1 MSSATQPQNVQQL
14 KPVIFLDIDDVLCV
28 HRTLNTRQVLAAL
41 AGDETV
47 DAHEVWQQIFH
58 PAARENLR
66 ALDEEFSPTYVIS
79 SSWTLHLDLQ
89 QLRETFHLTG
99 IGFVAESLHQAPFT
113 PRDEDSYR
121 LVEIDAWLD
130 TYLAPALSQA
140 SSTTYLIIDDVI
152 SGQSLLGSHLE
163 DRTVFCDAWTGFT
176 YPKLVTAQKI
186 LRGGLL

>member
-1 MSSATQPQNVQQL
+1 MSSATQHQNFKQV
-14 KPVIFLDIDDVLCV
+14 KPVVFLDIDDVLCV

-47 DAHEVWQQIFH
+47 NADEVWQQIFH

-66 ALDEEFSPTYVIS
+66 VLDEEFSPTYVIS
-79 SSWTLHLDLQ
+79 SSWTLHLDKQ
-89 QLRETFHLTG
+89 QLRETFWRTG
-99 IGFVAESLHQAPFT
+99 IGFVADNLHQVPFT

-186 LRGGLL
+186 LRRGLL

>member
-1 MSSATQPQNVQQL
+1 MSSVTQLQNIQQV
-14 KPVIFLDIDDVLCV
+14 KPIIFLDIDDVLCV

-47 DAHEVWQQIFH
+47 DADEVWQQIFH

-66 ALDEEFSPTYVIS
+66 ALDEEFNPTYVIS
-79 SSWTLHLDLQ
+79 SSWTLHLDAQ
-89 QLRETFHLTG
+89 QLRETFQHTG
-99 IGFVAESLHQAPFT
+99 IGFVADNLHQVPFT

-130 TYLAPALSQA
+130 TYLAPTLSQA
-140 SSTTYLIIDDVI
+140 YATSYLIIDDVI

-163 DRTVFCDAWTGFT
+163 NRTVFCDAWTGFT
-176 YPKLVTAQKI
+176 YPKLVAAQKI
-186 LRGGLL
+186 LRGEMN

>member
-1 MSSATQPQNVQQL
+1 MSSVTQLQNVQQV

-47 DAHEVWQQIFH
+47 DADEVWQHIFH

-66 ALDEEFSPTYVIS
+66 ALDEEFSPIYVIS
-79 SSWTLHLDLQ
+79 SSWTLHLDQQ
-89 QLRETFHLTG
+89 QLRETFRRTG
-99 IGFVAESLHQAPFT
+99 IGFVADNLHQVPFT
-113 PRDEDSYR
+113 PHDEDSYR

-130 TYLAPALSQA
+130 TYLSPTLSQA
-140 SSTTYLIIDDVI
+140 YATSYLIIDDVV

-163 DRTVFCDAWTGFT
+163 DHTVFCDAWTGFT

-186 LRGGLL
+186 LRGGPL